1 MVENHIKQQDD
12 AAGKTRKVKEWG
24 GGGVGVGGV
33 GGIGMLMSLSLSKG
47 GSEDSDESSFLGQ
60 TLNKR
65 TGEI

>member
-47 GSEDSDESSFLGQ
+47 GSEDSDEAS
-60 TLNKR
+60 
-65 TGEI
+65 